1 VVVESGRVSIEHALR
16 NQKKYS
22 ATMNMGRPKLLAV
35 RPEDWMKK
43 FLVPLVIVALAGIA
57 ACQRDASKIWFKGDL
72 EAARAEATARDT
84 VVMIEFYAEW
94 CNWCRRLET
103 DTFSEPAVRRE
114 LEQIVSLRRNAEKEG
129 AGLADSFEVDSYPTM
144 VFLDPDG
151 NEMDRILGYLPPDK
165 FLSRIERIRTGDTF
179 LACLRQLEKD
189 PGDVEAIERSV
200 GGLLERSDPEGAI
213 RRIEAFH
220 QATGGD
226 ELDLCRKLMFAARG
240 ELHARVYQRA
250 AKLYRSGWDRSFDVP
265 DTAGTAHLHTLLSEG
280 LTQLPDDD
288 QAELLRQARH
298 DDAAD
303 LLEIPDLEAGSRH
316 NLLEV
321 ADFAFRN
328 GHYDFAADLYVRWY
342 ESEAENSQAEVLN
355 DVAWRLYLSGREIE
369 RAIDIAQRS
378 FAAESEPETADTLA
392 RLLYVTGAVAEAVAL
407 EERAARE
414 AEGSRSE
421 TYSWVA
427 QRMEAGEPLEDEPT
441 FESYP
446 GKRRRAL

>member
-1 VVVESGRVSIEHALR
+1 MLI
-16 NQKKYS
+16 S
-22 ATMNMGRPKLLAV
+22 A

-43 FLVPLVIVALAGIA
+43 ILVPLVIVATVGIA
-57 ACQRDASKIWFKGDL
+57 ACQRDASKIWFKGELEDAQA
-72 EAARAEATARDT
+72 EAAERDT
-84 VVMIEFYAEW
+84 VVMIEFYADW
-94 CNWCRRLET
+94 CNWCRRLES
-103 DTFSEPAVRRE
+103 DTFSAPAVRRE
-114 LEQIVSLRRNAEKEG
+114 LAQIVSLRRNAEEEG
-129 AGLADSFEVDSYPTM
+129 AGLADRFEVDSYPTM
-144 VFLDPDG
+144 VFLDPEG

-165 FLSRIERIRTGDTF
+165 FLSRVERIRTGDTF
-179 LACLRQLEKD
+179 LACLRQLEED

-220 QATGGD
+220 QATEGN
-226 ELDLCRKLMFAARG
+226 ELALCRKLMFTARG

-250 AKLYRSGWDRSFDVP
+250 AKLYRTGWDRSFDVP
-265 DTAGTAHLHTLLSEG
+265 DTAGTSHLHALLTEG
-280 LTQLPDDD
+280 LSKLPDDD

-303 LLEIPDLEAGSRH
+303 LLEIPDLEAGSSK
-316 NLLEV
+316 NLLDV

-328 GHYDFAADLYVRWY
+328 GHYDFAAHLYVRWH
-342 ESEAENSQAEVLN
+342 ESETEDAKAEVLN
-355 DVAWRLYLSGREIE
+355 DVAWRLYLSGRELE
-369 RAIDIAQRS
+369 KAIDIAQQS
-378 FAAESEPETADTLA
+378 YDAESEPETADTLA

-421 TYSWVA
+421 TYTWVA
-427 QRMEAGEPLEDEPT
+427 QRMEAGEPLEDQPT

-446 GKRRRAL
+446 GRRRRAL